1 MTRGATSICELG
13 LEDNAQPLKLTT
25 GTGEQTMNGLQ
36 ASIISHM
43 KRLAL
48 VGPLLVIATAT
59 PLRGQSADDIARAL
73 QDPLANIKMIN
84 TDNTISFNTGQPDSV
99 TGYNFQIQ
107 PVYAFSF
114 EKFNF
119 IPRAVIPIVGVPGGA
134 YFPSLGDQNPP
145 GQGVTWGLSDIIV
158 QTFFNIKSD
167 SDWKLGFGPQFSL
180 KTHTDSLLA
189 GPGWGLGFGVI
200 VVGGFGDLSTTLLAS
215 QHWGDDGNFS
225 VLTLQPMVFY
235 NLPGAATVHYNNAV
249 TYNSKAVEGQEWSV
263 PLGLGLSKTFMLA
276 SSGHALDLALGAYY
290 MVVRP
295 DGGANAQ
302 LKVGISWVIP

>member
-1 MTRGATSICELG
+1 MSRIQS
-13 LEDNAQPLKLTT
+13 
-25 GTGEQTMNGLQ
+25 
-36 ASIISHM
+36 SIINRM

-48 VGPLLVIATAT
+48 VGPLLVIGTAT

-73 QDPLANIKMIN
+73 QDPLANVKMIA

-107 PVYAFSF
+107 PAYAFSF

-119 IPRAVIPIVGVPGGA
+119 MPRAVIPIVGVPGGA
-134 YFPSLGDQNPP
+134 HVPPLGGQRPP

-158 QTFFNIKSD
+158 QTFFSIKGD
-167 SDWKLGFGPQFSL
+167 SDWKFGFGPQFSF

-189 GPGWGLGFGVI
+189 GPGWGVGFGVI

-235 NLPGAATVHYNNAV
+235 NLPGAATVNYNNAI

-263 PLGLGLSKTFMLA
+263 PLGLGLSKTFWARDSRPIADA
-276 SSGHALDLALGAYY
+276 STRR
-290 MVVRP
+290 RP
-295 DGGANAQ
+295 ETRRRRDRAC
-302 LKVGISWVIP
+302 